1 MLHPEEDWGG
11 HGFPLPFLAGTC
23 ALVSLLRKQ
32 LKYISENIFWPCW
45 NCYHK
50 IKSYEGITAQLTV
63 LQNYLQVKI
72 SHCLH
77 ILTAAQRR
85 WKRWKLAAVKTDL
98 DGE

>member
-50 IKSYEGITAQLTV
+50 IQILRGNYCTADSATEL
-63 LQNYLQVKI
+63 
-72 SHCLH
+72 S
-77 ILTAAQRR
+77 A
-85 WKRWKLAAVKTDL
+85 
-98 DGE
+98 G